1 MTRRNWLAGAAGLA
15 RAADPGIRREVF
27 LASPAKGVAVMAAAF
42 YTRARGGEMR
52 SIEQRWT
59 RSDTIDAA
67 YYRWS
72 ADHGRTWSAP
82 VEHKTGEKTPQGM
95 LRRHP
100 RGWFVDPKT
109 GRALEF
115 WVEGTLPSDD
125 PLEGMRQW
133 NIFYRISEDGGRT
146 DSGVRQVIHKGA
158 EFSAAHPLPGVF
170 TGRNSVMLGD
180 MTCRPIARPDGEIL
194 LPVCISPLGP
204 DGKLANPGGGYT
216 YEDTA
221 VLHARWKGKQLE
233 WEMSDMIQGDPRRST
248 RGAEEPSIEALDGG
262 RLICVLRG
270 SNDRKPELPGY
281 RWVSFST
288 DGGWKWTK
296 PEPWTYT
303 DGEVFYSPAAC
314 SQLLR
319 HSSGRLYWLGNLLKG
334 NPRGN
339 RPRYPFVLGEV
350 DRKSGL
356 LLRDSVRTIDD
367 RAPDEDERLTLS
379 NFFAREDRQT
389 REVVVH
395 MTRLLALPEG
405 WRGDAMLY
413 RI

>member
-1 MTRRNWLAGAAGLA
+1 
-15 RAADPGIRREVF
+15 
-27 LASPAKGVAVMAAAF
+27 
-42 YTRARGGEMR
+42 
-52 SIEQRWT
+52 
-59 RSDTIDAA
+59 
-67 YYRWS
+67 
-72 ADHGRTWSAP
+72 
-82 VEHKTGEKTPQGM
+82 
-95 LRRHP
+95 
-100 RGWFVDPKT
+100 
-109 GRALEF
+109 
-115 WVEGTLPSDD
+115 
-125 PLEGMRQW
+125 
-133 NIFYRISEDGGRT
+133 
-146 DSGVRQVIHKGA
+146 
-158 EFSAAHPLPGVF
+158 
-170 TGRNSVMLGD
+170 
-180 MTCRPIARPDGEIL
+180 
-194 LPVCISPLGP
+194 
-204 DGKLANPGGGYT
+204 
-216 YEDTA
+216 
-221 VLHARWKGKQLE
+221 
-233 WEMSDMIQGDPRRST
+233 MSDMIQGDPRRST

-303 DGEVFYSPAAC
+303 DGEAFYSPAAC

-319 HSSGRLYWLGNLLKG
+319 HSSGRLYWLGNLLKS